1 MDFDLTEDR
10 QMLSDSLN
18 RFLAD
23 KYPVEHRNKV
33 AYAEPYHDP
42 ALWDGIAELG
52 ALFALASEDKGG
64 FGGSGFDISVVFEAM
79 GRVICPEPVLGALLA
94 SRILSHTDADQEA
107 LLSGA
112 VRYAVGLGEIEA
124 PYDLSFIKTEAQKS
138 GDGYTVTGRK
148 SAVYGG
154 QAAEVIL
161 VAAKLD
167 GKLAVL
173 SVKAADADV
182 TGYGMMDGGGAAE
195 VLLDGTPAE
204 LVLADAEAA
213 IQDAVNAGIVALCSE
228 AVGAMEVLHA
238 MTVDYLKQRKQF
250 GRAIGSFQALQ
261 HRAVDMLTEI
271 EQSRSIVIKAASELN
286 GEDATKFCAMAKNL
300 IGRAGRLVAEEAIQM
315 HGGIAMTWEYP
326 GSHYA
331 KRIIMIDAQ
340 LGDTDY
346 QLAKVA
352 SAA

>member
-1 MDFDLTEDR
+1 MSPIR
-10 QMLSDSLN
+10 RRSSAARSR
-18 RFLAD
+18 RF
-23 KYPVEHRNKV
+23 RS
-33 AYAEPYHDP
+33 
-42 ALWDGIAELG
+42 
-52 ALFALASEDKGG
+52 SE
-64 FGGSGFDISVVFEAM
+64 
-79 GRVICPEPVLGALLA
+79 
-94 SRILSHTDADQEA
+94 
-107 LLSGA
+107 
-112 VRYAVGLGEIEA
+112 
-124 PYDLSFIKTEAQKS
+124 
-138 GDGYTVTGRK
+138 
-148 SAVYGG
+148 
-154 QAAEVIL
+154 AA
-161 VAAKLD
+161 
-167 GKLAVL
+167 
-173 SVKAADADV
+173 
-182 TGYGMMDGGGAAE
+182 GGGAAE